1 MGDIGRSA
9 EQVKDNTMHAI
20 DTTGLSDRVFDV
32 FAATAKR
39 GYLFLCNMKTN
50 VSRWSRRAMA
60 DFDMPGEYMYDAGAI
75 WEKRIHPDDL
85 AMYQESMK
93 RIFDGTSMSQNLMY
107 RAKNTEGKY
116 VMCSC
121 ESSVFKSK
129 DGEIDYF
136 AGTITNY
143 GIMDEID
150 NVTHLSSKSAFLE
163 RLEEMTEED
172 RSTTVMM
179 LVIDKLS
186 SINTLYGYRFGDEV
200 LRFFGAELQK
210 IVGERGTVYHMD
222 TSMYGVCMHD
232 MDRAQTKL
240 LYEAIRAMA

>member
-1 MGDIGRSA
+1 
-9 EQVKDNTMHAI
+9 
-20 DTTGLSDRVFDV
+20 
-32 FAATAKR
+32 
-39 GYLFLCNMKTN
+39 
-50 VSRWSRRAMA
+50 
-60 DFDMPGEYMYDAGAI
+60 
-75 WEKRIHPDDL
+75 
-85 AMYQESMK
+85 
-93 RIFDGTSMSQNLMY
+93 
-107 RAKNTEGKY
+107 
-116 VMCSC
+116 MCSC

-186 SINTLYGYRFGDEV
+186 SINTLYGYRFETRCCSFRGQNCRRLLVNE
-200 LRFFGAELQK
+200 
-210 IVGERGTVYHMD
+210 ERSITWIRPCMGSACMIWIGHRPNC
-222 TSMYGVCMHD
+222 SMRQFEPWHIGV
-232 MDRAQTKL
+232 
-240 LYEAIRAMA
+240 